1 MYYTTIDPA
10 APPPH
15 LASLLASLF
24 ASEEFYTNIY
34 TDTAKVFSLYFYR
47 LQDALKHE
55 IGFMRVTSLET
66 CE

>member
-15 LASLLASLF
+15 LASLLASG
-24 ASEEFYTNIY
+24 EFYTNIY